1 MARNGYQIF
10 DSDTHVGPDAAI
22 LSAYLSAAEKNRL
35 AEWAE
40 YEARDRHGRVTYT
53 KGQRRYRRR
62 LGDAEADAA
71 PAGYMAGFT
80 GVKRKR
86 EPSPDVDSDP
96 AARIADMDFEGVD
109 VNLTLPSGWFGT
121 WTAGDDIALETA
133 MYRAYHRWMEDYC
146 GAYPRRLGGVILASA
161 RDIEDGVAELRRWGK
176 SRWAWGMMVYAPVGV
191 PLDHPT
197 LEPFYAEAA
206 TLDLAVVLHTF
217 TVMPPYA
224 PGGQDTWDNLW
235 LQRSAAHPW
244 CGMRSMASLIGG
256 GVMDRYSTLRIG
268 TLEAG
273 HGWLPFWMMRLDE
286 HAETI
291 KAALPELKHRPSE
304 YVKSGRYF
312 QSIEI
317 PEGAALTNMVADL
330 VGDDVLMYASD
341 YPHGESHFPESAG
354 LVTAWNIDDERKRKL
369 LWDNAARF
377 YARAR
382 LARA

>member
-1 MARNGYQIF
+1 MARDGYRIF

-22 LSAYLSAAEKNRL
+22 LCRYLSAAEKDRL
-35 AEWAE
+35 AGWAE
-40 YEARDRHGRVTYT
+40 YETRDSHGKLTYT

-62 LGDAEADAA
+62 LGAAEPDAA

-80 GVKRKR
+80 GVKRTR
-86 EPSPDVDSDP
+86 EPSPEVDADP
-96 AARIADMDFEGVD
+96 AARVADMDFEGVE

-121 WTAGDDIALETA
+121 WSDGDDVALEMA
-133 MYRAYHRWMEDYC
+133 MYRAYHRWMEEYC
-146 GAYPRRLGGVILASA
+146 GAYPNRLGGVILAGA
-161 RDIEDGVAELRRWGK
+161 RDIEGGLAEIRRWGK
-176 SRWAWGMMVYAPVGV
+176 SRWAWGMMVYAPAGM
-191 PLDHPT
+191 PLDHPA

-206 TLDLAVVLHTF
+206 AFDLAVVLHTF

-244 CGMRSMASLIGG
+244 CGMRNMAAMIGS
-256 GVMDRYSTLRIG
+256 GVMDRYATLRIG

-273 HGWLPFWMMRLDE
+273 HGWLPFWIKRLDE

-291 KAALPELKHRPSE
+291 SAALPALREHPSE
-304 YVKSGRYF
+304 YVMSGRYF

-317 PEGAALTNMVADL
+317 PEGAALTNAVSEL

-341 YPHGESHFPESAG
+341 YPHGESHFPESTR
-354 LVTAWNIDDERKRKL
+354 LVANWNMSEDRKRKL
-369 LWDNAARF
+369 LWSNAVRF
-377 YARAR
+377 YARSGVG
-382 LARA
+382 